1 MASLQRLLRQ
11 QCQPRHQFRRPLY
24 SSFLGLHA
32 CNATHLNT
40 HNVQQGIRRQDGHG
54 ATGERAAVS
63 VYAGAQLLRT
73 RSAVLYKLV
82 LFALLMAVVP
92 IATYFGTLNYLW
104 DGSTT
109 FAAISAIAAAN
120 LILVGYV
127 VVAFREDA
135 ASRTGPLPE
144 KKTS

>member
-1 MASLQRLLRQ
+1 
-11 QCQPRHQFRRPLY
+11 
-24 SSFLGLHA
+24 
-32 CNATHLNT
+32 
-40 HNVQQGIRRQDGHG
+40 
-54 ATGERAAVS
+54 
-63 VYAGAQLLRT
+63 
-73 RSAVLYKLV
+73 
-82 LFALLMAVVP
+82 MAVVP
-92 IATYFGTLNYLW
+92 IGTYFSTLNYLW
-104 DGSTT
+104 DGASRCGFPSGLCQCIRLDACLCPTVAHSLSRYVGSTT

>member
-1 MASLQRLLRQ
+1 MSNRVSTGKMAMAPQESV
-11 QCQPRHQFRRPLY
+11 QP
-24 SSFLGLHA
+24 
-32 CNATHLNT
+32 
-40 HNVQQGIRRQDGHG
+40 
-54 ATGERAAVS
+54 
-63 VYAGAQLLRT
+63 
-73 RSAVLYKLV
+73 AVLYKLV

-92 IATYFGTLNYLW
+92 IGTYFSTLNYLW
-104 DGSTT
+104 DGASRCGFPSGLCSTT

>member
-1 MASLQRLLRQ
+1 MK
-11 QCQPRHQFRRPLY
+11 CP
-24 SSFLGLHA
+24 
-32 CNATHLNT
+32 
-40 HNVQQGIRRQDGHG
+40 
-54 ATGERAAVS
+54 TG
-63 VYAGAQLLRT
+63 Y
-73 RSAVLYKLV
+73 SAVLYKLV

-92 IATYFGTLNYLW
+92 IGTYFSTLNYLW

>member
-1 MASLQRLLRQ
+1 MHATLLTSKRTMSSRVSAGKMAMAPQESV
-11 QCQPRHQFRRPLY
+11 QP
-24 SSFLGLHA
+24 
-32 CNATHLNT
+32 
-40 HNVQQGIRRQDGHG
+40 
-54 ATGERAAVS
+54 
-63 VYAGAQLLRT
+63 
-73 RSAVLYKLV
+73 AVLYKLV

-135 ASRTGPLPE
+135 ASRTGPLPQ

>member
-11 QCQPRHQFRRPLY
+11 QCHPRHQFRRPLY
-24 SSFLGLHA
+24 SSLLGLHA

-73 RSAVLYKLV
+73 HSAVLYKLV